1 MDKELHEDFGSVEG
15 IGEVN
20 DRWPN
25 QLRAFDAATDSVIR
39 GTTKRLCIT
48 SPTGSGKTRMF
59 TDMIEWCVAEHH
71 PVALYTQRRMLY
83 DQTCRVLEKSGIRFG
98 KRASGHSPNLF
109 QDVQV
114 CMTQTELSRVYKQES
129 RGLHGAKL
137 VLIDEAH
144 QHCGPTFQ
152 KIFTDHTAQG
162 ATVIGYT
169 ATPLDLNGYDQLFV
183 AGTMSECLR
192 IGALVRPET
201 YAPDEPDLKHIKNY
215 VVGKELTESQNVKS
229 IMRPGVFARVLD
241 AWKKHN
247 PDGKPTLLF
256 GPDVAGSMFF
266 AQEFWKAGISAAHI
280 DADRIWINGVDYSTN
295 EESRNELAR
304 QSQTGEVKVVC
315 NRFVLRE
322 GIDWPWIEVG
332 CFATV
337 FGALTSFLQ
346 SGGRL
351 LRAHPGKT
359 KCIILDHGGNWHR
372 HGSLAVDRNWQLG
385 MTNQRVAGERME
397 GMREKKEQEPINCP
411 QCGKVRAS
419 GPTCPACGYTAHKRS
434 RLVIQVDGTLK
445 KIEGEIYKPRREKL
459 KPNTEQLWERMYY
472 RARSDKW
479 NATFRQAAAMFFR
492 ENYYWPPKTLRL
504 MPKDSGD
511 WFRKVKDV
519 PKESLNQ

>member
-1 MDKELHEDFGSVEG
+1 MESASEMT
-15 IGEVN
+15 

-25 QLRAFDAATDSVIR
+25 QQRAFDGTIDAINR
-39 GTTKRLCIT
+39 GVKRLCVT

-59 TDMIEWCVAEHH
+59 TDMIEWAVENKR

-83 DQTCRVLEKSGIRFG
+83 DQTCRVLEKAGVRFG
-98 KRASGHSPNLF
+98 KRASGHSQNLF
-109 QDVQV
+109 LDVQM
-114 CMTQTELSRVYKQES
+114 CMSQTELSRVYKQES
-129 RGLHGAKL
+129 RGLHKAAI
-137 VLIDEAH
+137 VLIDELH
-144 QHCGPTFQ
+144 QHCGPTF
-152 KIFTDHTAQG
+152 KRIVDDHVSAG

-169 ATPLDLNGYDQLFV
+169 ATPLDIDGYDELLV

-201 YAPDEPDLKHIKNY
+201 YAPDEPDLRHIRNY

-229 IMRPGVFARVLD
+229 IMRPGVFARVFE

-247 PDGKPTLLF
+247 PDGRPTLLF
-256 GPDVAGSMFF
+256 GPDVAGSLFF
-266 AQEFWKAGISAAHI
+266 AQEFWKNGISAAHI
-280 DADRIWINGVDYSTN
+280 DGEQIWINGEFFPTDDDH
-295 EESRNELAR
+295 RIDLDKK
-304 QSQTGEVKVVC
+304 SQAGEVKVVC

-359 KCIILDHGGNWHR
+359 KCVILDHGGNYHR
-372 HGSLAVDRNWQLG
+372 HGSLAVDRNWALG
-385 MTNQRVAGERME
+385 MTNQRVTAERAE
-397 GMREKKEQEPINCP
+397 RLREKKESEPITCP
-411 QCGKVRAS
+411 QCAKVRAS
-419 GPTCPACGYTAHKRS
+419 GPTCPACGFTAHKRS

-445 KIEGEIYKPRREKL
+445 QVVGESYKPHRERMAPDTQK
-459 KPNTEQLWERMYY
+459 KWEIMYY

-504 MPKDSGD
+504 MPRDSGD
-511 WFRKVKDV
+511 WWRRVKDV
-519 PKESLNQ
+519 PRENLIQ